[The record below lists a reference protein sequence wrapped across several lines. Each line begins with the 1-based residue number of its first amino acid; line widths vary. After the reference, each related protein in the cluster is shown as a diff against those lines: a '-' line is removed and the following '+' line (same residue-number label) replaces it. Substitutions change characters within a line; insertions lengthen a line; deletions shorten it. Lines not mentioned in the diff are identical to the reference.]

1 MLSISSTCFAL
12 YARSY
17 ILLYDSFNPTS
28 ECETFVVESTEV
40 ARKITAARGE
50 VCAAPPDSTNDT
62 NNNDNNSGIDFNQQY
77 REWKEMMVAATGARE
92 RAEEE
97 KQVKKKNTGQTGL
110 TSHPTTI
117 YRVEFL
123 CLSPLFSLSTFDS
136 IHESEDNRYPQ

>member
-97 KQVKKKNTGQTGL
+97 KQVKKKYWSNRL
-110 TSHPTTI
+110 DFSPYNDLSCWVFVPFSTI
-117 YRVEFL
+117 FIVYIWFYSWIR
-123 CLSPLFSLSTFDS
+123 
-136 IHESEDNRYPQ
+136 R